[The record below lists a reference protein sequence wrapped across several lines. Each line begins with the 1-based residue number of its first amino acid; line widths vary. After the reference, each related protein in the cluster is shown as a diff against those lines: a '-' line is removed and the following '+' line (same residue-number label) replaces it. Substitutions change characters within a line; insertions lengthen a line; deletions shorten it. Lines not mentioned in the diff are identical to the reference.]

1 MNTFTILIQT
11 IIYHSLSQPGLH
23 FLNFANWFFYNLDLF
38 SSSFNPC
45 DFHSS
50 CSHFLSSFNHIS
62 LPISPSHPT
71 ISIFLSIP
79 VYFFSYRCLS
89 LIFNSPI
96 CSDQYP
102 PFHST
107 PYHYFLPINSCSTT
121 SINHFT
127 SLYILYHPF
136 LFFLLLRLL
145 YSSFSFFCD
154 HIFILSLLIV
164 SLLILYDLQCSFSSS
179 SSSFLLK

>member
-45 DFHSS
+45 DFRSS
-50 CSHFLSSFNHIS
+50 CSHFLSSFNHIN
-62 LPISPSHPT
+62 LHISPSHPT

-79 VYFFSYRCLS
+79 VSFFFSYRCLS

-96 CSDQYP
+96 CSYQYP

-107 PYHYFLPINSCSTT
+107 TYHYFYLLIHVLLLPLTISLL
-121 SINHFT
+121 FT
-127 SLYILYHPF
+127 SYIIP
-136 LFFLLLRLL
+136 
-145 YSSFSFFCD
+145 
-154 HIFILSLLIV
+154 
-164 SLLILYDLQCSFSSS
+164 FSSS
-179 SSSFLLK
+179 FY